1 MLTKPERTEPVEAA
15 ASTGLRAERTADAAF
30 QDEMLQ
36 GVSRTFALTI
46 PELPEGLREAVG
58 NGYLL
63 CRILDT
69 IEDEPALNAFE
80 KRALLER
87 FSRVVGGK
95 EPAAPFGAALAPELS
110 THTIAA
116 EHVLIQQV
124 DRVIAIT
131 HGLAPAQQ
139 TALQRCVRVMAS
151 GMAGFQEAAERGQE
165 GVATLEAMNR
175 YCYFVAGVVGEMLT
189 DLFCAFDPE
198 AQGNAETLRKLAPSF
213 GQGLQMTNILKDV
226 WEDRERSAC
235 WLPRDVFGLGPDASF
250 DTLRSEHPERLH
262 AGLRVLLGHAHG
274 HLRNA
279 LQYTLAIPAS
289 QPGIRRFCL
298 RALGMALLTLRRIHA
313 HPDFTSGGQV
323 KISRRTVKVC
333 IGFTNVA
340 ARHNWLL
347 SAAFWL
353 FGRGVP
359 LTQPGALDT
368 RPFDPAELSAGQ

>member
-1 MLTKPERTEPVEAA
+1 MLTRAESTVEPRGESPEAA
-15 ASTGLRAERTADAAF
+15 ARTTAADDVF

-46 PELPEGLREAVG
+46 PQLPEGLREAVG

-87 FSRVVGGK
+87 FSRVVAGT
-95 EPAAPFGAALAPELS
+95 EPAGPFGAALAPGLS
-110 THTIAA
+110 EQTIPA

-131 HGLAPAQQ
+131 HGLETAQQ
-139 TALQRCVRVMAS
+139 QALQRCVHVMAS
-151 GMAGFQEAAERGQE
+151 GMAGFQEAAERGTE

-189 DLFCAFDPE
+189 DLFCAYDPN
-198 AQGNAETLRKLAPSF
+198 AQANAESLRRLAPSF

-235 WLPRDVFGLGPDASF
+235 WLPREVFGLAEGENFDA
-250 DTLRSEHPERLH
+250 LRSGDPERLH
-262 AGLRVLLGHAHG
+262 AGLRTLLGHAHG

-279 LQYTLAIPAS
+279 LRYTLAIPSS

-323 KISRRTVKVC
+323 KISRRTVKAC
-333 IGFTNVA
+333 LGFTNVA
-340 ARHNWLL
+340 AGQDWLL
-347 SAAFWL
+347 SGAFWM

-359 LTQPGALDT
+359 LEQPGTLDT
-368 RPFDPAELSAGQ
+368 SPFDPAEL